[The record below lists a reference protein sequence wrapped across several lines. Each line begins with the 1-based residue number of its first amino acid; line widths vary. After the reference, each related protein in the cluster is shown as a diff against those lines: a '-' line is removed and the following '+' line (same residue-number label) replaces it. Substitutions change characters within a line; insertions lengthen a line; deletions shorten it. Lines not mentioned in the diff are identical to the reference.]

1 MSTFGNLAIR
11 IQYADHLIPYDRIRV
26 YDWTK
31 PDTLQFGVNMSEFR
45 GHPLTVNELRKTL
58 DDLERHAMSAIIAY
72 DPKES

>member
-1 MSTFGNLAIR
+1 MSTFGNLAIQ

-31 PDTLQFGVNMSEFR
+31 QDTLQFGVNMSKFR

-58 DDLERHAMSAIIAY
+58 DDLERHSMSAIIAS